1 MKELKKKEVIEKD
14 IIYGYEAIDGTI
26 FHVNDKIDAESAR
39 IECEK
44 YDKSAMSVALS
55 NVLPFKIAEMSQYD
69 ITNGE
74 GSEEYKIE
82 VFKPNNINEVNALKT
97 YLCIKDKEAIEKFK
111 DIEIGKEI
119 MICWDYDEKY
129 FWTYTLEEWLKGIT
143 DKYYKFIEA
152 YKENKD
158 VK

>member
-1 MKELKKKEVIEKD
+1 MKELKKNEVIEKK

-26 FHVNDKIDAESAR
+26 FHVNSKIDAETAK

-44 YDKSAMSVALS
+44 YDKSAKSVALN

-82 VFKPNNINEVNALKT
+82 VFKPNNINEVNALKI
-97 YLCIKDKEAIEKFK
+97 YLSIKDKNATEKYK
-111 DIEIGKEI
+111 DIEIGKEV
-119 MICWDYDEKY
+119 MICWDYDEEN
-129 FWTYTLEEWLKGIT
+129 FWTYTLETWLKGIT
-143 DKYYKFIEA
+143 DKYYKFIEE
-152 YKENKD
+152 YKEKKD